1 MEVTKLLKKIT
12 EQRRLLLSKGVGRLD
27 CEDLEISRCEHAS
40 TFAENNALYWLKA
53 NQDTAYKVCPSSL
66 KLEKAFIFNIK

>member
-27 CEDLEISRCEHAS
+27 CEDLEIRRCEHAS
-40 TFAENNALYWLKA
+40 TFAETNALRWLTE

-66 KLEKAFIFNIK
+66 KEEKAFIFNIK